1 MGGSGPYRE
10 AATTLASAT
19 LRASDTTQPPC
30 VFHPSPSGPSHVLL
44 TNPLKKRVFH
54 SASAKQGPK
63 ISGPLVSIA
72 ISFPS
77 LFFFPLLLPLQTF
90 LPPSPSRSYEKKKKL
105 MLVH

>member
-1 MGGSGPYRE
+1 M
-10 AATTLASAT
+10 
-19 LRASDTTQPPC
+19 
-30 VFHPSPSGPSHVLL
+30 LL

-90 LPPSPSRSYEKKKKL
+90 LPPSPSRSYEKKKINARALIILLNNAKRSFFTSL
-105 MLVH
+105 FLENFVARRQIIVCELFRYILVL